1 MSERSQLTEKELQ
14 AYEDFDTQ
22 LVGKESDYLHTFANC
37 FGGSRKYE
45 KPIEGR
51 AGSGLGL
58 SVAAKVLYE
67 AEPECSIKLAYEIL
81 KLHRQDI
88 TPKEVNKKW
97 EESPTHIP
105 EHAHFVK
112 RKESARQEKRP

>member
-1 MSERSQLTEKELQ
+1 VSARRQLTDKELQ
-14 AYEDFDTQ
+14 VYEDFDNNLIPHDNT
-22 LVGKESDYLHTFANC
+22 YIHAFACSIKNP
-37 FGGSRKYE
+37 K
-45 KPIEGR
+45 
-51 AGSGLGL
+51 
-58 SVAAKVLYE
+58 VAAKILHTAHPDLAVD
-67 AEPECSIKLAYEIL
+67 IAYEIL
-81 KLHRQDI
+81 KLHRQDM

>member
-1 MSERSQLTEKELQ
+1 MSARRQLTDKELQ
-14 AYEDFDTQ
+14 AYEDFDNM
-22 LVGKESDYLHTFANC
+22 LVPEGNTYIHAFACAIKN
-37 FGGSRKYE
+37 SE
-45 KPIEGR
+45 
-51 AGSGLGL
+51 
-58 SVAAKVLYE
+58 VAAKILYK
-67 AEPECSIKLAYEIL
+67 AEPDRAVDIAYEIL